1 MAAVPAAP
9 VQTAAAPAAQP
20 AAAPPQPA
28 SPFYPLPVSGAPPPI
43 APAQVAAAPV
53 PATATPIIQDQARL
67 QTLLST
73 VQGPYAGVPGSQS
86 AAVDN
91 RRPIAVIFF
100 RDGSA
105 ALNDRDLGV
114 LHDVILLQEQQ
125 GGQLRVIGHASE
137 HSATMDYT
145 QHQAVND
152 DLSMRRA
159 SAVGGTL
166 LRMGAPSNLVAISAV
181 GDQQPVF
188 YEFMPTGEAGNRR
201 VEIFLDR

>member
-1 MAAVPAAP
+1 MVPL
-9 VQTAAAPAAQP
+9 
-20 AAAPPQPA
+20 A
-28 SPFYPLPVSGAPPPI
+28 STMVVASSVSTSLA
-43 APAQVAAAPV
+43 
-53 PATATPIIQDQARL
+53 
-67 QTLLST
+67 
-73 VQGPYAGVPGSQS
+73 
-86 AAVDN
+86 
-91 RRPIAVIFF
+91 RPIAVIFF

-105 ALNDRDLGV
+105 ALNDRDFGV
-114 LHDVILLQEQQ
+114 LHDVVLLQEQQ

-137 HSATMDYT
+137 RSATMDYT

-152 DLSMRRA
+152 DLSMKRA